1 MASVQGRLLQ
11 HFKLTPESEK
21 AKVFWLTYG
30 RDNVTDSINHARS
43 NAQTAAQ
50 RACKGKIVIVQHSVE
65 LVQGAIH
72 FSHPDLSVARI
83 LFRETYATQLAEAF
97 V

>member
-1 MASVQGRLLQ
+1 M
-11 HFKLTPESEK
+11 
-21 AKVFWLTYG
+21 TYG
-30 RDNVTDSINHARS
+30 SNNVTESINHARS

-50 RACKGKIVIVQHSVE
+50 RVCKGKIVIVQHSVE

-72 FSHPDLSVARI
+72 FSHPDLSVSRI
-83 LFRETYATQLAEAF
+83 LFREENATQLAEAF